1 MDLWAL
7 SDLCTPWCIHT
18 VATLRIAEHIDSGA
32 REIREIAAAA
42 QCDAYVLG
50 RILDHLVTKG
60 VFHQPAP
67 DHYALN
73 DTSRQLLDNGTRIG
87 LNLEGFGGRMAHS
100 WSTMLGYVRTGVPAY
115 DEIFGRP
122 FWEDLEEHPEI
133 GAQFDALMGPAGH
146 GHPNPVFPITGA
158 WDAIHTIADI
168 GGGTGAMLAGILKL
182 HPHIKGTLVDQPR
195 TVALSGPTFAEA
207 AVADRVTVT
216 GQSFFDPLP
225 AGLDLYLLRGI
236 LNDWPDREA
245 IAILKRCAQAAGT
258 KGRVIVL
265 GGIVPEGRLRPLMIE
280 MILAGGK
287 HRTTGEFEALAAQAN
302 LATVIH
308 QTATGALLAECRR
321 AVSSTA

>member
-18 VATLRIAEHIDSGA
+18 VATLRIADHINGGA
-32 REIREIAAAA
+32 HGIRQLATAA

-60 VFHQPAP
+60 VFDQPAP
-67 DHYALN
+67 DHYDLN
-73 DTSRQLLDNGTRIG
+73 DTSRQLLHDGVRIG
-87 LNLEGFGGRMAHS
+87 FDLEGFGGRMAHC

-122 FWEDLEEHPEI
+122 FWDDLDEHPEI
-133 GAQFDALMGPAGH
+133 GGQFDAIMGPMGH
-146 GHPNPVFPITGA
+146 GHPNPAFPITGG
-158 WDAIHTIADI
+158 WDAVHTIADI

-182 HPHIKGTLVDQPR
+182 HPHLKGTLVDQPR
-195 TVALSGPTFAEA
+195 TVALSANNLSE
-207 AVADRVTVT
+207 VADRVTIV

-225 AGLDLYLLRGI
+225 AGLDLYLLKGI

-265 GGIVPEGRLRPLMIE
+265 GGIAPEGKLRPLTIE

-287 HRTTGEFEALAAQAN
+287 HRTPAEFQS
-302 LATVIH
+302 LATQAGLETITH

-321 AVSSTA
+321 DASSPA

>member
-18 VATLRIAEHIDSGA
+18 VATLRIAEHIDGGMH
-32 REIREIAAAA
+32 EIHQLAAAS

-60 VFHQPAP
+60 VFDQPAP

-87 LNLEGFGGRMAHS
+87 LDLEGFGGRMAHA
-100 WSTMLGYVRTGVPAY
+100 WSTMLAYVRTGVPAY

-122 FWEDLEEHPEI
+122 FWEDLDEHPEI

-146 GHPNPVFPITGA
+146 GHPDPSFPITGG
-158 WDAIHTIADI
+158 WDTVHTIADI

-182 HPHIKGTLVDQPR
+182 HPHLTGTLVDQPR
-195 TVALSGPTFAEA
+195 TVALSADILSE
-207 AVADRVTVT
+207 VADRVTIV

-225 AGLDLYLLRGI
+225 AGLDIYLLKGI
-236 LNDWPDREA
+236 LNNWPDREA

-258 KGRVIVL
+258 KGRIIVL
-265 GGIVPEGRLRPLMIE
+265 GGIVPAGSPRPLMIE
-280 MILAGGK
+280 MVLLGGK
-287 HRTTGEFEALAAQAN
+287 HRTPAEFEALAAQAG
-302 LATVIH
+302 LETIIH
-308 QTATGALLAECRR
+308 QTSTGALLAECRR
-321 AVSSTA
+321 AVSSPA